1 MCGSIVKLEEIQTL
15 WDKDSVINPSALDS
29 ALLNIPILHAKYYR
43 IYIDERNKLSIMKSK
58 LTALA
63 LDKFEF
69 FTQGETK
76 ETREKG
82 WNLPSRGVL
91 LKQDADRYIET
102 DSDIVN
108 MTINV
113 GIQSEKVE
121 FLKSIISSLRDRGFN
136 IKSAIEFL
144 KFTNGG

>member
-15 WDKDSVINPSALDS
+15 WDKDSDINPAALDS
-29 ALLNIPILHAKYYR
+29 ALLDIPKLHAKYYR

-82 WNLPSRGVL
+82 WNLPARGVL

-102 DSDIVN
+102 DSDVVN
-108 MTINV
+108 ATINV
-113 GIQSEKVE
+113 GIQTEKVE
-121 FLKSIISSLRDRGFN
+121 FLKSIIGSLRDRGFN